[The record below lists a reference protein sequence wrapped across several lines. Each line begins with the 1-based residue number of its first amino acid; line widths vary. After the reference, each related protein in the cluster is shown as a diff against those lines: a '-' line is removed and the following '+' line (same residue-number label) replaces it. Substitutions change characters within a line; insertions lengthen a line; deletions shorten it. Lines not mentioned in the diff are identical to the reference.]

1 MFEVLRYNSNHKN
14 EWDSFVPKKN
24 NGTIFH
30 LKSFLNYH
38 PKSRFKDHSLLFYK
52 KNKLFS
58 VFPAAQKTINEKS
71 HIISHPGATLGSF
84 VVPEDLSI
92 SDALILVQT
101 LKKYCNQ
108 NNIDIIQITTPPNL
122 YQYRLSNYMEY
133 SYLRNGFSYQ
143 KREVTSILHL
153 ENNIDKNLEKFRP
166 SHKRAIKKGERKG
179 LICIESYDFENF
191 YSMLEKNLK
200 TRHGVVP
207 THTLNELKKLHNIF
221 PEKIK
226 LFCSFYKEIMI
237 AGVLNFIVNEQVVLA
252 FYITHDESYS
262 EIRPLNLLFYK
273 MFEWA
278 IHSEFKIYDFGI
290 FTVNGDPNMGLGRFK
305 ENFGSSGI
313 FRDTFEINL

>member
-1 MFEVLRYNSNHKN
+1 MFEVLRYNSENKK

-30 LKSFLNYH
+30 LRSFLSYH

-58 VFPAAQKTINEKS
+58 VFPAAQKTINKKLY
-71 HIISHPGATLGSF
+71 IISHPGATLGSF

-92 SDALILVQT
+92 SDALNLVKA
-101 LKKYCNQ
+101 LKKYCNE
-108 NNIDIIQITTPPNL
+108 NSFDTIQVTTPPNL
-122 YQYRLSNYMEY
+122 YQYRLSNYIEF
-133 SYLRNGFSYQ
+133 SYLKNGFSYI

-166 SHKRAIKKGERKG
+166 SHKRAIKKGESKG
-179 LICIESYDFENF
+179 LLCAESNDFESF
-191 YSMLEKNLK
+191 YSILEKNLK
-200 TRHGVVP
+200 TRHGVIP
-207 THTLNELKKLHNIF
+207 THTLNELKRLNKIF
-221 PEKIK
+221 PKKIR
-226 LFCSFYKEIMI
+226 LFSSFYKEKMV
-237 AGVLNFIVNEQVVLA
+237 AGVLNFIVNKQVVLA

-262 EIRPLNLLFYK
+262 DIRPLNLLFYQ

-278 IHSEFKIYDFGI
+278 IQSKFKIYDFGI
-290 FTVNGDPNMGLGRFK
+290 FTVNGNPNMGLGRFK

-313 FRDTFEINL
+313 FRDTFEITL